1 MCQRDQ
7 KPNVR
12 EDKLDNCNFLFSKE
26 LQYSYKTI
34 YWSHLI
40 SRILFQNVNTRSMKT
55 LLVFVSYTGLNKFIL
70 TLNFILIAS
79 DSLASD

>member
-12 EDKLDNCNFLFSKE
+12 EDKPDNCNFLFSKE

-55 LLVFVSYTGLNKFIL
+55 LLAFVSYTGLNKTNLF
-70 TLNFILIAS
+70 
-79 DSLASD
+79 SL